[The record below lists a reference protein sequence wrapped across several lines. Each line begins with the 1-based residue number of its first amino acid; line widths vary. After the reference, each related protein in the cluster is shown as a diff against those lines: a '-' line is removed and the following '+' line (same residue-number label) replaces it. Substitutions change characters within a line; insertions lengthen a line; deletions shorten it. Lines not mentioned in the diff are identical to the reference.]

1 MIRTLFAVCLLLI
14 FSVTLITAQEVTPEA
29 TEIVRLR
36 PPTVAVATNGGL
48 TLARL
53 FPSLLQ
59 GQVGLLHLTGE
70 NIQEGRVLFR
80 NREYRFFDSNEDGWY
95 AFIVADIDAQ
105 PRNYPISIIV
115 RKTDGTTLNFADT
128 ITIES
133 SGYIRQ
139 LFEVPSNLG
148 YLIDPAVERNEYAR
162 LDSLVDTFTP
172 QSYWSDSVWSLPISS
187 AYSSSFGQY
196 RILNEAVQ
204 TRHTGWDQSAPTGTP
219 VGAMADGVVVF
230 ANQLDIRGNY
240 ILIDHGRGVFTGY
253 AHMSE
258 MNVQQGQAVTQGQI
272 IGASGNTGRS
282 NGPHLHWEIVVN
294 GEWVDGVLFLEMWL
308 P

>member
-1 MIRTLFAVCLLLI
+1 MIRTLFTVCLLLTV
-14 FSVTLITAQEVTPEA
+14 SLTLTIAQEVTPEA
-29 TEIVRLR
+29 TETVILR

-80 NREYRFFDSNEDGWY
+80 NREYPFFDSNGDGWY
-95 AFIVADIDAQ
+95 AFVIADIDAQ
-105 PRNYPISIIV
+105 PRNYPISIVV
-115 RKTDGTTLNFADT
+115 RQTDGTTLNFADT
-128 ITIES
+128 ITVES

-139 LFEVPSNLG
+139 FFEVPSTLG
-148 YLIDPAVERNEYAR
+148 YLIDPVVERNEYAR
-162 LDSLVDTFTP
+162 LDSLVDEFTL
-172 QSYWSDSVWSLPISS
+172 QNYWSESAWTLPIGS

-240 ILIDHGRGVFTGY
+240 ILIDHGWGVFTGY
-253 AHMSE
+253 AHMSQ
-258 MNVQQGQAVTQGQI
+258 MSVQQGQTVTQGQI

>member
-1 MIRTLFAVCLLLI
+1 MRKIVLAVYLVLTLSLSIA
-14 FSVTLITAQEVTPEA
+14 TAQEATPEA
-29 TEIVRLR
+29 TEIVLSR
-36 PPTVAVATNGGL
+36 PVPVAVANNGGL

-53 FPSLLQ
+53 FPSLVQ

-80 NREYRFFDSNEDGWY
+80 NREYPFFNSNNDGWY
-95 AFIVADIDAQ
+95 AFVVADMDSQA
-105 PRNYPISIIV
+105 RDYPVSIIV
-115 RKTDGTTLNFADT
+115 RQADGTTINFADT
-128 ITIES
+128 INIES

-139 LFEVPSNLG
+139 VFEVPSNLG

-162 LDSLVDTFTP
+162 LDSLVDDFEP
-172 QSYWSDSVWSLPISS
+172 ERYWSNIAWSLPIGS

-204 TRHTGWDQSAPTGTP
+204 TRHTGWDQSAPTGTQ
-219 VGAMADGVVVF
+219 VSAMSDGVVAF

-240 ILIDHGRGVFTGY
+240 ILIDHGWGVFTGY
-253 AHMSE
+253 AHMSQ
-258 MNVQQGQAVTQGQI
+258 MTVQQGQVVTQGQI

-282 NGPHLHWEIVVN
+282 SGPHLHWELIVN